1 MIEDELREYIKKNF
15 PSIYIDLSN
24 TNKLDNLKDIV
35 YSIELY
41 DLMPRYDLMGYLIK
55 HNENYR
61 DISEKGRVDSYPNAD
76 KIKANDLIV
85 VKCDN
90 ENLELTAVT
99 TEFEGYNPNISVFFS
114 EYTFNVFYVTPLQY
128 DILFYGEDCV
138 FLKYDPIIYFKR
150 VLYDAMSVHCSDIH
164 FDNYMKK
171 IENPEDLMGTKMAN
185 GVFHVYYR
193 ILNSYVEQK
202 KFRLNAE
209 FSNKVIE
216 AVIREKTLAPEG
228 DLDTTRGV
236 QTSWLNPLNDG
247 SCSLRITCGKT
258 PSGYTCVVRITPLDI
273 SEMRPKDLGFDQKI
287 VNFMEM
293 LKDKERGLTLF
304 TGPVRSGK
312 NTSMNALVNRIRD
325 EKQLKFIEFSSPIE
339 VLQPFGQ
346 MDYQSKQEILLDF
359 IRLSKKQD
367 IDMAIL
373 NELPTKE
380 VAGEVIDLINSSIG
394 VMTTFHI
401 DRIWDFPYKMKDY
414 FGSSY
419 IDLITHI
426 NGIINQR
433 MFIKQCPYC
442 RKKTFNEHLRPD
454 VLEFLKKF
462 KIDTYYVAEGCPKC
476 GGSGRMNSVQP
487 YAEFLYFDDEL
498 KRKLLRCD
506 KPYQM
511 EDIARETVKKNKT
524 SLEYFIADAI
534 RDGDLNPNDLIKI
547 L

>member
-1 MIEDELREYIKKNF
+1 M
-15 PSIYIDLSN
+15 
-24 TNKLDNLKDIV
+24 
-35 YSIELY
+35 
-41 DLMPRYDLMGYLIK
+41 
-55 HNENYR
+55 
-61 DISEKGRVDSYPNAD
+61 
-76 KIKANDLIV
+76 
-85 VKCDN
+85 
-90 ENLELTAVT
+90 
-99 TEFEGYNPNISVFFS
+99 
-114 EYTFNVFYVTPLQY
+114 
-128 DILFYGEDCV
+128 
-138 FLKYDPIIYFKR
+138 
-150 VLYDAMSVHCSDIH
+150 
-164 FDNYMKK
+164 
-171 IENPEDLMGTKMAN
+171 
-185 GVFHVYYR
+185 
-193 ILNSYVEQK
+193 
-202 KFRLNAE
+202 NAE

-216 AVIREKTLAPEG
+216 AVIREKTLAPAR
-228 DLDTTRGV
+228 DLYTTRGV